1 MQGKTVGVYSN
12 AGFMSQDVDGVI
24 LGMKSLLD
32 NPDKMAIFDHK
43 VSPIPWRDHL
53 FSPKRKLK
61 IGW

>member
-1 MQGKTVGVYSN
+1 
-12 AGFMSQDVDGVI
+12 MSQDVDGVI